1 MTKYSRPPE
10 NKNTQEKGLSDRDGG
25 RARRNFSRNLRR
37 SFFLRILVFGR
48 ITLRSFLDKP
58 RSHCSISPS
67 HFFKKLRQ
75 FAMFDDT
82 FSQRDIHNAFLPDKS
97 IRGLFNYVQNQ
108 IESAFVMLVYFS
120 GYDSIHTTMMM
131 PCISP

>member
-1 MTKYSRPPE
+1 
-10 NKNTQEKGLSDRDGG
+10 
-25 RARRNFSRNLRR
+25 
-37 SFFLRILVFGR
+37 
-48 ITLRSFLDKP
+48 
-58 RSHCSISPS
+58 
-67 HFFKKLRQ
+67 
-75 FAMFDDT
+75 MFDDT